1 MSQRIHS
8 FLGQALSTRNGEL
21 GSVKDFLFD
30 DRLWEV
36 RYLVVETGSWLSS
49 RQVLISPEALVE
61 PSQNDGALTV
71 ELTQEQVRNAPG
83 TDMAQ
88 PVSRRHEE
96 ELRQYYGWP
105 LYWTDTHYLTST
117 GGFAP
122 SFSMDPIAPMGPMD
136 SVEPQALSD
145 PPAEERRAAA
155 EDSHLRSVAEVN
167 GYHIHARDGEIGHVE
182 DFVVEDDKWVL
193 SHLIV
198 DTRNWLPGRKVVVP
212 LDTVL
217 GITWEERSVNVD
229 LPREVIENGPVYDP
243 DEEMALHAQ
252 VLSDY
257 YKGLH

>member
-30 DRLWEV
+30 DRFGEV

-61 PSQNDGALTV
+61 PSQNDGVLTV
-71 ELTQEQVRNAPG
+71 DLTQEQVRNAPG

-105 LYWTDTHYLTST
+105 LYWTNTHYMNSP
-117 GGFAP
+117 GWFSS
-122 SFSMDPIAPMGPMD
+122 SFPMDPIAPTGPMD
-136 SVEPQALSD
+136 SVEPRIPSD
-145 PPAEERRAAA
+145 TPAEERGVA
-155 EDSHLRSVAEVN
+155 EGDSHLRSVAEVN

-212 LDTVL
+212 LDRIL
-217 GITWEERSVNVD
+217 GIRWQEQTVDVD
-229 LPREVIENGPVYDP
+229 LPREAIENGPVYDP

-252 VLSDY
+252 ALNDY